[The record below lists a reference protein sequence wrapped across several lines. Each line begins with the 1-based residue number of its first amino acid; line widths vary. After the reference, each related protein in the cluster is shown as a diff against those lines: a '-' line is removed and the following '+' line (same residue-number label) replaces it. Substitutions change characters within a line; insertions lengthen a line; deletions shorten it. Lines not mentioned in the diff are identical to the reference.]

1 MEHLILGL
9 LMIRKLTA
17 YELHVIFKNNYQ
29 DICSDSIGN
38 IQRALKK
45 LNGAGLVLYHNFV
58 EKGIHKNRYEITA
71 TGRKSFLEW
80 LNQPLDLTK
89 AKNME
94 LGRLLLLGFL
104 PKADQLAAIEES
116 IREIQIKHNY
126 LMDIEQVIKQNG
138 SAVQNYLEYF
148 QQNEDYSQ
156 GLLEAVK
163 ADDLEEVM
171 TQVDYFGKLTLKF
184 GLDTMKFYLD
194 WFEKFKGDLKDGN

>member
-1 MEHLILGL
+1 MEYLILGL
-9 LMIRKLTA
+9 LMVRKLTA

-45 LNGAGLVLYHNFV
+45 LNGSGQVLFHNFV
-58 EKGIHKNRYEITA
+58 EKGVNKNRYEITA
-71 TGRKSFLEW
+71 AGRKSFLEW

-116 IREIQIKHNY
+116 IKEIRIKYDY
-126 LMDIEQVIKQNG
+126 LKAIEEVIKQDG
-138 SAVQNYLEYF
+138 SAIQNHLAYF
-148 QQNEDYSQ
+148 QQNEAYCQ
-156 GLLEAVK
+156 GLLAAVEG
-163 ADDLEEVM
+163 DDLEEVM
-171 TQVDYFGKLTLKF
+171 TNVDYFGKLTLKL

-194 WFEKFKGDLKDGN
+194 WFEKLKGELKNGN